1 MRHQP
6 DFAAF
11 AAAAAASSKTVTA
24 IEYRPEEACFYS
36 GEDPVNLMRQVPEL
50 GVLSISL
57 RTPWPSL
64 DDLDPY
70 RCNLFF
76 RALSLA
82 PRDEVA
88 YLFRYVLDQVSIVS
102 LPASVLFGDGKAEK
116 SPGSSA
122 AADRSPVQEVAL
134 RIALEQLSILALPGN
149 ESEQEKRLA
158 SVTSIL
164 PNILAALGDDKLTQ
178 NFAAACEE
186 NTPASM
192 VAFINELGDGLER

>member
-1 MRHQP
+1 
-6 DFAAF
+6 
-11 AAAAAASSKTVTA
+11 
-24 IEYRPEEACFYS
+24 
-36 GEDPVNLMRQVPEL
+36 MRQVPEL
-50 GVLSISL
+50 GVISVSL

-76 RALSLA
+76 PGTQ
-82 PRDEVA
+82 PRPTRRGR
-88 YLFRYVLDQVSIVS
+88 LPVS
-102 LPASVLFGDGKAEK
+102 LCLGSGLDCIASPSVLFGDGKAQK

-122 AADRSPVQEVAL
+122 AASRSPVQEVAL
-134 RIALEQLSILALPGN
+134 RIALEQLSIRALPGD
-149 ESEQEKRLA
+149 ESEQEERLA

-192 VAFINELGDGLER
+192 VAFINSWVTGSNAEDAEHP